1 MSLGDAGLSFRIV
14 FSGQEHANPAHPLSL
29 LRVRSS
35 RPCDR
40 NAAKPSHEMTPPHS
54 TLASSLT
61 GSGYQM
67 RSQKALQQCCAAIGA
82 PSPGPQDRGTARATL
97 GNCLAVSA
105 FPLSVPV

>member
-61 GSGYQM
+61 GSV
-67 RSQKALQQCCAAIGA
+67 SDALAEGA
-82 PSPGPQDRGTARATL
+82 PAMLRRNRRP
-97 GNCLAVSA
+97 
-105 FPLSVPV
+105 